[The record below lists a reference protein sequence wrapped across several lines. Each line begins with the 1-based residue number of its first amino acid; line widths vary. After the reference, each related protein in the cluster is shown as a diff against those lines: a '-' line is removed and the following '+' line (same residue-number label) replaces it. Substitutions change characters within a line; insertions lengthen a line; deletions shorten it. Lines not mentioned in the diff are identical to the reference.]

1 MASVARNTMEKD
13 TSKPISAHST
23 FMNGYPLAGTYRFG
37 QIQPHFVQEVV
48 PDDDIELSTSYKL
61 DTYTLGQP
69 MMQDMFITH
78 GYYFVPM
85 PALLPRNYEKFITN
99 PVIGDDI
106 DFEQVGLSWDF
117 NNLKT
122 VFLSITDYL
131 SFLIDEGVSS
141 SNYGEFISW
150 VIRWVMAF
158 DMIYGLGG
166 LPASLGYKFITKDH
180 QIAFEKLLVDIQDI
194 IFNGSEIIVETSS
207 QTNPRFDNLHNLLEF
222 LRDDYDFSLFSTESD
237 DEAISS
243 YVPDLFN
250 LILSFAYN
258 DIGSFPLPS
267 PGRVNVGRI
276 LSYQIVC
283 NHFFSN
289 DKIDYIYSAELYRQN
304 VLSILNLGSFA
315 QINGKYPSFVY
326 NGEDYLYDVFS
337 AYNFNFLEFADD
349 EPAYIISDLQYL
361 RLIFGFNNSLR
372 HVDYFTGSRSHPLAV
387 GDVGVRVNDGFV
399 DVVENIQTTWF
410 AKFLNQ
416 VNRTGRRLS
425 NYIKGLFPSA
435 AISQDW
441 HEPLWLGDT
450 TDKVGSSENQ
460 NTAEGQFRKNAISS
474 NLQSNANKYG
484 FRYHNTQYYG
494 WIIGVCYFDLERFY
508 SEVTERPI
516 FHVDRFDMF
525 NPFMQFNGDQEV
537 YSKELNV
544 SGYRAEDTFGYQSRY
559 LEYKERVPQCFGGF
573 EVDPI
578 LSKSIFIADSEKKD
592 VSGYMPTHIS
602 PSYIRSH
609 PLEFDKF
616 YTSLTGLS
624 LANYY
629 HFQIIHWNR
638 VKSVRPMVFNPQ
650 LG

>member
-61 DTYTLGQP
+61 DSYTLGQP

-78 GYYFVPM
+78 GYYFVPL

-106 DFEQVGLSWDF
+106 DPEQVGLSWNL
-117 NNLKT
+117 NNVNV
-122 VFLSITDYL
+122 VFTSISNLLMNFIND
-131 SFLIDEGVSS
+131 GVDSG
-141 SNYGEFISW
+141 NFGDFISW
-150 VIRWVMAF
+150 SLRWVLAF

-166 LPASLGYKFITKDH
+166 LPATLGYKFISKDH
-180 QIAFEKLLVDIQDI
+180 QIAFENLLVDLQGL
-194 IFNGSEIIVETSS
+194 IFNGPEILVETSS
-207 QTNPRFDNLHNLLEF
+207 QTNPRFDNLHDLLEF
-222 LRDDYDFSLFSTESD
+222 LRDDFDFTLISTETDEEAIPDLAQGIFDAISLFFVGGPG
-237 DEAISS
+237 
-243 YVPDLFN
+243 Y
-250 LILSFAYN
+250 
-258 DIGSFPLPS
+258 FPLPS
-267 PGRVNVGRI
+267 AGSVNMGRI

-283 NHFFSN
+283 KHFFSN

-304 VLSILNLGSFA
+304 VLSALNNGSYVQSYGTPNPTFD
-315 QINGKYPSFVY
+315 Y

-337 AYNFNFLEFADD
+337 AFNFKFVESSD
-349 EPAYIISDLQYL
+349 ELGWLLADLQYL

-387 GDVGVRVNDGFV
+387 GDVGVRVNDGVV

-425 NYIKGLFPSA
+425 NYMKGLFPSA

-460 NTAEGQFRKNAISS
+460 NTAEGQFAKNAISS

-484 FRYHNTQYYG
+484 FRFHNTQYYG

-525 NPFMQFNGDQEV
+525 NPFLQFNGDQEV

-544 SGYRAEDTFGYQSRY
+544 SGYHDDDTFGYQSRY

-578 LSKSIFIADSEKKD
+578 LSKSIFIADAEKKD
-592 VSGYMPTHIS
+592 VSGYMPAHIS

>member
-106 DFEQVGLSWDF
+106 DSENVGLSWNF
-117 NNLKT
+117 SNLNV
-122 VFLSITDYL
+122 VFLSIL
-131 SFLIDEGVSS
+131 NRLQILVSDEEVTS

-194 IFNGSEIIVETSS
+194 IFNGQEIIVDTNT
-207 QTNPRFDNLHNLLEF
+207 QTNPRFDNLHTLLEF
-222 LRDDYDFSLFSTESD
+222 LRDDYDFTLLATESD

-243 YVPDLFN
+243 YASDLLD
-250 LILSFAYN
+250 LIISFAYGGV
-258 DIGSFPLPS
+258 GSFPLPS
-267 PGRVNVGRI
+267 LGRINVARI
-276 LSYQIVC
+276 LSYQLVC
-283 NHFFSN
+283 KHFFSN

-304 VLSILNLGSFA
+304 VLSALNNGSYVQSFG
-315 QINGKYPSFVY
+315 IPNPTFVY

-337 AYNFNFLEFADD
+337 AFNFNFVESSD
-349 EPAYIISDLQYL
+349 ELGWLISDLQYL

-372 HVDYFTGSRSHPLAV
+372 HVDYFTGSRSRPLAV
-387 GDVGVRVNDGFV
+387 GDVGVRVNEGVV

-425 NYIKGLFPSA
+425 NYMKGLFPSA

-460 NTAEGQFRKNAISS
+460 NTAEGQFAKNAVSS

-516 FHVDRFDMF
+516 FHIDRFDMF

-544 SGYRAEDTFGYQSRY
+544 SRRNDTFGYQSRY

-592 VSGYMPTHIS
+592 VSGYMPVHIS

-624 LANYY
+624 LAYYY